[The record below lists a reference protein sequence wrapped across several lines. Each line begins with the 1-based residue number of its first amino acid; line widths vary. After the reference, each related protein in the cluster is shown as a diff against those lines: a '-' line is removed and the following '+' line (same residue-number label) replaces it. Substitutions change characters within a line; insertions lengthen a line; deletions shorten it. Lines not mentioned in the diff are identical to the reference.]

1 MRKKR
6 QKKIKYKYNNIKRCI
21 NNNNIDNKSNKL
33 LTRRWQSFV
42 VHNFNHSFTDI
53 RCLIINSKHEVAS
66 YRESE

>member
-1 MRKKR
+1 MAK
-6 QKKIKYKYNNIKRCI
+6 KKIKYKYTNIKRCI
-21 NNNNIDNKSNKL
+21 NNNIDNKSNKL